1 MSDAAFRFMEAAF
14 RVQDAL
20 FPYIDRRARRFDI
33 RPGMTVVD
41 YGCGPGRYTQ
51 RFSRL
56 VGPAGKVYAVDIH
69 ELAVEAVRGRA
80 AREGWVNVE
89 AVLARGY
96 DTGLPAGT
104 ADRVCA
110 LDMFFYIQQPGE
122 FLAEIARLLKP
133 DGLLIIDD
141 GHQRRSTTRRKLA
154 GSGLFTI
161 VEDTRDHLK
170 CRQLRPR

>member
-1 MSDAAFRFMEAAF
+1 MSDASFRFMEAAF

-20 FPYIDRRARRFDI
+20 FPYIDRRVRRFDI

-56 VGPAGKVYAVDIH
+56 VGPVGKVFAVDIH
-69 ELAVEAVRGRA
+69 ELAIEALRRRA
-80 AREGWVNVE
+80 GREGWANVE

-96 DTGLPAGT
+96 DTGLPAGI

-110 LDMFFYIQQPGE
+110 LDMFFYIREPTV
-122 FLAEIARLLKP
+122 FLAEITRLLKP
-133 DGLLIIDD
+133 DGLLILDD
-141 GHQRRSTTRRKLA
+141 GHQSRPTTRRKLA
-154 GSGLFTI
+154 ASGLFTT
-161 VEDTRDHLK
+161 VEETRDHLK
-170 CRQLRPR
+170 CRRITPR